1 MITFNQ
7 FSKYFLAATI
17 CVAFGACSNDDAIEV
32 VPDVESEVSTLHTI
46 PMKLVGDLSGF
57 DQKTGTRAPSA
68 SWNEGDK
75 IYLTFYNGDTTF
87 PGEATYSASKG
98 WTVSYDGTLATGA
111 ELKCEARHFKDA
123 TFESA
128 SLVSLNSN
136 TQVYEDIN
144 GKYSFMD
151 NALTVYA
158 SLSPKTGRLRFKGTA
173 GVTIYTTGIAVYT
186 TFSPGNNSFSTSSAM
201 ITSTVG
207 SDGYTPYI
215 YGKFADTDMNIGL
228 VGSDFA
234 FTRTCTADMLAAG
247 ESGYMAI
254 PSEAAHNS
262 WRNGLYVKA
271 SGIEFK
277 MIPVAGFE
285 DGYFLIGETEVTEA
299 LYKTLNGNNSS
310 SMKPISGV
318 TYNEAKAF
326 VEKISN
332 ETKLSFDLP
341 TKEQW
346 LYAAKGGNKSQG
358 YTYSGSNTADDVAWY
373 AANTTTRQDVKTK
386 APNELGIYD
395 MSGNVSEWV
404 KKFAIIQENST
415 NYCKCF
421 WRRYGGNYSSA
432 VDQITAVSYHSYVVS
447 NISTNDISVA
457 VTNKTYDD
465 YTSDPVTYAGIRL
478 IMTCK

>member
-87 PGEATYSASKG
+87 PGEATYSATNG
-98 WTVSYDGTLATGA
+98 WAVSYDGTLGTGSD
-111 ELKCEARHFKDA
+111 LKCEARHFKDA

-128 SLVSLNSN
+128 SLVSLNSGS
-136 TQVYEDIN
+136 QVYEDAN
-144 GKYSFMD
+144 GKYTFVD

-158 SLSPKTGRLRFKGTA
+158 SLSPKAGRLRFKGTSGA
-173 GVTIYTTGIAVYT
+173 TIYTTGIAVYT

-215 YGKFADTDMNIGL
+215 YGQFADEDMNIGL
-228 VGSDFA
+228 VGDDFA

-254 PSEAAHNS
+254 PSEAAHNN
-262 WRNGLYVKA
+262 WRSGLYVKA
-271 SGIEFK
+271 SGVEFK
-277 MIPVAGFE
+277 MIPVAGLESGF
-285 DGYFLIGETEVTEA
+285 FLIGETEVTEA
-299 LYKTLNGNNSS
+299 LYKSVNGTPSS
-310 SMKPISGV
+310 TSLPIQILFM
-318 TYNEAKAF
+318 A
-326 VEKISN
+326 
-332 ETKLSFDLP
+332 LL
-341 TKEQW
+341 
-346 LYAAKGGNKSQG
+346 
-358 YTYSGSNTADDVAWY
+358 
-373 AANTTTRQDVKTK
+373 
-386 APNELGIYD
+386 
-395 MSGNVSEWV
+395 
-404 KKFAIIQENST
+404 IQILLQQL
-415 NYCKCF
+415 K
-421 WRRYGGNYSSA
+421 R
-432 VDQITAVSYHSYVVS
+432 
-447 NISTNDISVA
+447 
-457 VTNKTYDD
+457 
-465 YTSDPVTYAGIRL
+465 
-478 IMTCK
+478 